1 MILINTL
8 IFFILSFSA
17 QTATI
22 EGTWITQDDET
33 GRQKSEVLIYKENG
47 KLYGKITKL
56 LLPEDEGKKCVNC
69 KGKNKDQPIEGM
81 VIIKDL
87 TLEDDT
93 WENGTILDPKSGKVY
108 DCYIGFQDSNTL
120 KLRGFLGFSLLGRTQ
135 IWKRK

>member
-8 IFFILSFSA
+8 IFFILSFST
-17 QTATI
+17 QTAAI

-87 TLEDDT
+87 KLEDDT
-93 WENGTILDPKSGKVY
+93 WEDGTILDPKSGKVY

-120 KLRGFLGFSLLGRTQ
+120 KVRGFLGFSLLGRTQ